1 MRRGSRNEVR
11 AQAKSSFSEIDISCK
26 LDFIY
31 ERLFL
36 VKKLGIHCDFYGAI
50 FARFFENTI
59 LAADGNV
66 SVTASYVHTA
76 WKRAFA
82 FFD

>member
-1 MRRGSRNEVR
+1 MEG
-11 AQAKSSFSEIDISCK
+11 FSLS
-26 LDFIY
+26 
-31 ERLFL
+31 
-36 VKKLGIHCDFYGAI
+36 KKLGIHCDFYGAI

-59 LAADGNV
+59 LAANGNV
-66 SVTASYVHTA
+66 SVTASYVQTA